1 MTAKVLYILRHG
13 QTEWNVARRVQ
24 GRRDS
29 PLTALGRLQAD
40 LNGRTLAR
48 QEPVEALVAS
58 PQGRT
63 QTTAE
68 LVNAHLSVPLR
79 FEPAL
84 MERDCGDWSGLTLS
98 EIEAAYPDE
107 WQARNLDPYHHRP
120 PAGENLPDMEQRVAA
135 TLADLLEGP
144 ERSLALITH
153 GVMSRVLVK
162 RLLDLSPADAVT
174 VRHPNE
180 LFYRLEIKAPGRVRS
195 AYFLEGQGP
204 RPGLLRENDSETIIG
219 PAARRT

>member
-1 MTAKVLYILRHG
+1 MTAKVLFILRHG
-13 QTEWNVARRVQ
+13 QTEWNVARRMQ
-24 GRRDS
+24 GQSDS

-48 QEPVEALVAS
+48 QQQVEALVAS
-58 PQGRT
+58 PLGRT

-68 LVNAHLSVPLR
+68 LINVHLSVPLR

-98 EIEAAYPDE
+98 EIEAAYPDD
-107 WQARNLDPYHHRP
+107 WQARGRDPYHHRP

-135 TLADLLEGP
+135 VLADLLDGP

-153 GVMSRVLVK
+153 GVMSRVLLK
-162 RLLDLSPADAVT
+162 RLLDLSPGEAVT

-204 RPGLLRENDSETIIG
+204 RPGLLRENDSETIAG
-219 PAARRT
+219 PAARRK